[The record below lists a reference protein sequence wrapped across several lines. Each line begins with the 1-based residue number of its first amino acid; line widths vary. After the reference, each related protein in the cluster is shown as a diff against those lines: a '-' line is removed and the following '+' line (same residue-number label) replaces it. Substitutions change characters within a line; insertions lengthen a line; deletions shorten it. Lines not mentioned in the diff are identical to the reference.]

1 MVVDE
6 AFQGKGIGKR
16 LLQRTMT
23 ALGNRNISLYASKR
37 GVPFYEKMGFKP
49 SKMFRYQ
56 TTFPV
61 NRSYLKGI
69 NFLGSILIKYV
80 SLNWPQA
87 ASLKGYEFPSG
98 SERKIQCMWLVH
110 SYGKSTDNQPT
121 KHWSL

>member
-1 MVVDE
+1 
-6 AFQGKGIGKR
+6 
-16 LLQRTMT
+16 MT
-23 ALGNRNISLYASKR
+23 ALGSRNVSLYASKR

-87 ASLKGYEFPSG
+87 STFKDYEFLSG
-98 SERKIQCMWLVH
+98 SERKNYVASPFLWKIYRLLTYQTIEFVKPIFQNLRLKDEV
-110 SYGKSTDNQPT
+110 
-121 KHWSL
+121 